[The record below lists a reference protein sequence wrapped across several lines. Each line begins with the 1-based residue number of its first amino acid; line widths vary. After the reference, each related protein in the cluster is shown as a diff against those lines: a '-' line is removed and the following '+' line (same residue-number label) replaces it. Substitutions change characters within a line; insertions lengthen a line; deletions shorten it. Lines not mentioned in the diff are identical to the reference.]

1 MIAALLLTAACVA
14 FSVTFRIGD
23 PDLWQHLAVGRAIWQ
38 LHHVPTVNLWAW
50 PVYGTPDV
58 CPSWLFRA
66 LLWPFWSASGLAGLY
81 AWRWITTLGAFAL
94 LWLTARRMG
103 ARGFAALFV
112 LALAALSW
120 RHRSQVRPETLV
132 GVLFALELWI
142 LESWRQGIEGAVPS
156 LPGSFALDRRVALLP
171 LLWIWVN
178 AHLSWP
184 LGLAV
189 LGAYGADAVRV
200 ANRAGRSRART
211 AVEFLAIALAG
222 AVLALANPSGWRAV
236 VQPFEFFLGQRN
248 DPLYASIGELSP
260 IMWKVHWRTGLPL
273 LVAGWPLLLL
283 WRARARR
290 LDLAETLLCALL
302 LGLALSSQR
311 FAGFYALAA
320 APFMGRDLT
329 DWLARF
335 ARAVEAPASHGTTR
349 AAPAAAAPRSPWR
362 GFATF
367 AGLTLA
373 LSALEWSR
381 PDLPPG
387 VGLDWRDYPVGAC
400 DFIAA
405 KRLRGPFFNEYY
417 NAGTLLWRFWPDRT
431 RLPFM
436 DVHQSGTPEDRRLY
450 PYVFASE
457 EAWRALDRRR
467 HFEVLLVDGALAA
480 VRGDRLPDMLDAD
493 STWALVFRDDNA
505 CLYVRREG
513 RYRELAARE
522 GYFVVPGGADQ
533 LEVMGEACARDPRVR
548 AAAYRELLRQIASS
562 PFNAR
567 ASSVLANLD
576 WMEGRTDLAAARLN
590 HALALDPRVVTAHER
605 LGMIALR
612 AGDAARARR
621 EFDAEAKLGL
631 GGGELD
637 LHRGEAFEALGQRAE
652 AVRAYRRQLEQ
663 RPEDADARAALERL
677 RRSSTP

>member
-1 MIAALLLTAACVA
+1 MIAALILAAACVA
-14 FSVTFRIGD
+14 LSVTFRIGD
-23 PDLWQHLAVGRAIWQ
+23 PDLWQHLAVGRAIWE
-38 LHHVPTVNLWAW
+38 LHRVPTVNLWAW
-50 PVYGTPDV
+50 PVYGMPDV
-58 CPSWLFRA
+58 CPSWLFRV
-66 LLWPFWSASGLAGLY
+66 LLWPFWSAGGLAGLF
-81 AWRWITTLGAFAL
+81 AWRWITTLGAFGL

-132 GVLFALELWI
+132 GVLFALELCL
-142 LESWRQGIEGAVPS
+142 LESWRRGAERSVP
-156 LPGSFALDRRVALLP
+156 PPPRALAIDRRAALLP
-171 LLWIWVN
+171 LLWVWVN

-184 LGLAV
+184 LGFAV
-189 LGAYGADAVRV
+189 LGAYGIDAVRA

-222 AVLALANPSGWRAV
+222 AALAFANPSGWRAV
-236 VQPFEFFLGQRN
+236 LQPFQFFLGQRN
-248 DPLYASIGELSP
+248 DPLYASISELSP

-273 LVAGWPLLLL
+273 LAAGWPLLLL

-290 LDLAETLLCALL
+290 LDLAETLLCTLFLA
-302 LGLALSSQR
+302 LALSSQR

-335 ARAVEAPASHGTTR
+335 ARAEQAPASDSSAR
-349 AAPAAAAPRSPWR
+349 SAPAAAAPRSPGR
-362 GFATF
+362 GFAVF
-367 AGLTLA
+367 AAFTLA

-381 PDLPPG
+381 PDLEPG
-387 VGLDWRDYPVGAC
+387 MGLEWRQYPVGAC

-405 KRLRGPFFNEYY
+405 KGLQGPFFNEYY
-417 NAGTLLWRFWPDRT
+417 NGGYLLWRFWPDRT

-436 DVHQSGTPEDRRLY
+436 DIHQSGTPEDRRLY

-457 EAWRALDRRR
+457 EAWRALERGR
-467 HFEVLLVDGALAA
+467 HFEVLLVDGATDA

-493 STWALVFRDDNA
+493 STWTLVFRDDNA

-522 GYFVVPGGADQ
+522 GYAVVPGGAEQ
-533 LEVMGEACARDPRVR
+533 LEVMGQACARDPRLR

-576 WMEGRTDLAAARLN
+576 WMAGRTNLAVARLN
-590 HALALDPRVVTAHER
+590 HALAVDRRAFTAHER

-621 EFDAEAKLGL
+621 EFEAEAKLGL
-631 GGGELD
+631 GSGELD
-637 LHRGEAFEALGQRAE
+637 LHRGEAFEVLGQRGKA
-652 AVRAYRRQLEQ
+652 AQAYRRQLRR
-663 RPEDADARAALERL
+663 RPEDQDARAALERL
-677 RRSSTP
+677 RRSDTP